1 VAKLPEPPP
10 KATLETISPAV
21 ATLQAGAKLWRIYFR
36 DGIYPTTWDRMRYY
50 GPVSSA
56 RFDHHLDPPGVQDRG
71 ILYAAAGDDAIATCL
86 AEVFQD
92 TRLVDSRRKE
102 PRLAAFALAE
112 DVSLLDLGGKWPT
125 VAGASAN
132 INSGPRPRCRRW
144 SKTIYDAYP
153 KLMGLY
159 YASSMNGNE
168 AGGGP
173 LREGLEGDSALAA
186 LQQAALRRN
195 PAPPPREQ
203 SYRTWLR
210 SDLKAVRVLPHDG
223 YAFLGL

>member
-1 VAKLPEPPP
+1 
-10 KATLETISPAV
+10 
-21 ATLQAGAKLWRIYFR
+21 
-36 DGIYPTTWDRMRYY
+36 M
-50 GPVSSA
+50 
-56 RFDHHLDPPGVQDRG
+56 QDRG
-71 ILYAAAGDDAIATCL
+71 VLYAVAGDDAIATCL

-92 TRLVDSRRKE
+92 TRLVDTRRNE

-144 SKTIYDAYP
+144 SRTIYDAYP

-168 AGGGP
+168 PAVVLYERASKAIPRLP
-173 LREGLEGDSALAA
+173 LFNRPLSDATLLLPLENKATELG
-186 LQQAALRRN
+186 
-195 PAPPPREQ
+195 
-203 SYRTWLR
+203 Y
-210 SDLKAVRVLPHDG
+210 DLI
-223 YAFLGL
+223 

>member
-1 VAKLPEPPP
+1 MAKLPEPPP
-10 KATLETISPAV
+10 KATLESISPAV

-36 DGIYPTTWDRMRYY
+36 DGTYPTTWDRMRYY

-56 RFDHHLDPPGVQDRG
+56 RFDHLDPPGVQERG

-92 TRLVDSRRKE
+92 TRLVDTRRNE

-112 DVSLLDLGGKWPT
+112 DVSLLDLGGKWPS

-144 SKTIYDAYP
+144 SRTICDAYP

-168 AGGGP
+168 PAVALYERASNALPRLP
-173 LREGLEGDSALAA
+173 LFNRPLSDATLLVPLENKAA
-186 LQQAALRRN
+186 ELG
-195 PAPPPREQ
+195 
-203 SYRTWLR
+203 Y
-210 SDLKAVRVLPHDG
+210 DLI
-223 YAFLGL
+223 